1 MTDVTTE
8 TKQEK
13 KFDSE
18 AFAMNIAR
26 AMESGGR
33 ALAAYLKP
41 RESGEVK
48 DKSSEEIAE
57 VIKTLTSVAEYWL
70 SDNERASDLQTKLP
84 KGNPAAIALT
94 AGQALCRSGVEAE
107 PVLRLHDAG
116 VSVDRAVVPG
126 PGAQCRDAR

>member
-1 MTDVTTE
+1 MTDVTIE

-33 ALAAYLKP
+33 ALPAYLKP

-48 DKSSEEIAE
+48 DKSSDEFAE
-57 VIKTLTSVAEYWL
+57 VVRTLTSVAEYWL
-70 SDNERASDLQTKLP
+70 SDNERASELQTRMAKGYLDLWGSGRARTPCRRSRPRHATSALP
-84 KGNPAAIALT
+84 TPNGRRT
-94 AGQALCRSGVEAE
+94 S
-107 PVLRLHDAG
+107 
-116 VSVDRAVVPG
+116 SSTS
-126 PGAQCRDAR
+126 

>member
-13 KFDSE
+13 KFDGE

-48 DKSSEEIAE
+48 DKS
-57 VIKTLTSVAEYWL
+57 
-70 SDNERASDLQTKLP
+70 
-84 KGNPAAIALT
+84 
-94 AGQALCRSGVEAE
+94 
-107 PVLRLHDAG
+107 
-116 VSVDRAVVPG
+116 
-126 PGAQCRDAR
+126 

>member
-1 MTDVTTE
+1 MTDVTIE

-48 DKSSEEIAE
+48 DKSPDELAE
-57 VIKTLTSVAEYWL
+57 VVKTLTSVVEYWL
-70 SDNERASDLQTKLP
+70 SDNERASDLQTRMA
-84 KGNPAAIALT
+84 KG
-94 AGQALCRSGVEAE
+94 
-107 PVLRLHDAG
+107 
-116 VSVDRAVVPG
+116 
-126 PGAQCRDAR
+126 